1 MTIFIFLEYP
11 LTTSAE
17 CISLIIWVPLVVI
30 QDRMFGHNRGIVI
43 GNMNTLFWWMCAD
56 KRNIKVI
63 NHWLQLSPSH
73 ILFFPFPY
81 ALHLFFL
88 SRCDKIPRI
97 GKNWTSKFLT
107 NNHLK
112 ALLRSFIMLHQGN
125 HGGFR
130 YAPSPLLQCTTLPGA
145 SVRHFMTS

>member
-112 ALLRSFIMLHQGN
+112 ALLILRSAKKEVSFFGPMSTRFPSLLTFMSML
-125 HGGFR
+125 
-130 YAPSPLLQCTTLPGA
+130 Y
-145 SVRHFMTS
+145 